1 MNILFRVSGGKANK
15 KELGLGHVFRCIN
28 LANHFDNQKIYFLI
42 EDYGGVK
49 KIFLENG
56 FGNIKTIKKNAS
68 IKDDIKYTLQF
79 IQDEKIDVVIVDK
92 FRTSIKYLNSIKSY
106 VKVVY
111 VSDLKNYQYPAHL
124 IVNGFIGLKN
134 KIIKNK
140 FGTRCLL
147 GPKFQILNKTYEKT
161 SQISRQKKYF
171 LLVTFGGY
179 DEHNIIDLFCNATK
193 EFLDKINIKIIL
205 GSATK
210 KSVIVK
216 NLEKKY
222 SKNLEII
229 SSTTNLK
236 RELSNAKF
244 IFSAGGI
251 TTYEIALMKIPFVI
265 ICQYRHQLLTAKQWE
280 NRKAAKNLGMPNQF
294 TSIKIKKIIHKMIND
309 KFQIK
314 SNLNF
319 IDGFGARRVAKEIL
333 SLVDNRIT

>member
-49 KIFLENG
+49 KILLGNG
-56 FGNIKTIKKNAS
+56 FENIKTIKKNIS

-92 FRTSIKYLNSIKSY
+92 FKTSNKYLNQIKSY
-106 VKVVY
+106 VKIIY
-111 VSDLKNYQYPAHL
+111 VSDLENYQYPAHL
-124 IVNGFIGLKN
+124 VVNGFIGLKN

-161 SQISRQKKYF
+161 SQISSQKKYF

-179 DEHNIIDLFCNATK
+179 DEHNIIDLFCNVAK

-210 KSVIVK
+210 KSAMVK
-216 NLEKKY
+216 TLEKHY
-222 SKNLEII
+222 PKNLEII
-229 SSTTNLK
+229 FSTTNLK

-244 IFSAGGI
+244 VFSAGGI

-265 ICQYRHQLLTAKQWE
+265 ICQYKHQLLTAKQWE
-280 NRKAAKNLGMPNQF
+280 NRRVAKNLGMPNKF
-294 TSIKIKKIIHKMIND
+294 TSIKIKKIINKMIHD
-309 KFQIK
+309 KFQIE

-319 IDGFGARRVAKEIL
+319 VDGFGARRVAKEIL
-333 SLVDNRIT
+333 NLMND